1 MKNKKKHFV
10 FFTNLL
16 AFSIVAPIAASFL
29 LNLQNGSKSN
39 LSNSISND
47 IFDSEVIPGVW
58 MHVETYYDSSASQ
71 TVAKIKGLV
80 NKDAIPDNTIFSFP
94 ATVKNSSGNSYPL
107 FGIGDGAFNNVN
119 LSKTKCGGLTFKD
132 ATNLRFIDPNAFNTF
147 GNFQESNIVTV
158 FPASITKFGENSFQN
173 CPLLTIEFTEKDPR
187 KIIFGNAWKP
197 NIESGRGYKISV
209 PYSADESIVNAYVLA
224 TSFSKGE
231 FLNGY
236 YPTTLTIS
244 PRVTE
249 VIAGETIN
257 VSAEY
262 NDLGITVDPDSKIW
276 WDSSDSS
283 SVVIRTKINK
293 SNDPNTITFNQPGT
307 YTITANYTI
316 DTYNKLSPQDSFT
329 VTVKRPD
336 VSGID
341 VTTPSNQQIRISDS
355 TDFSFSAVV
364 QPSTYYPD
372 AEVTWSWA
380 TGEIPELSLDPTT
393 GVVSYNPTASSKLSE
408 GTYSFSLTATSVDN
422 PTVSKTSDVV
432 QLVVKKDY
440 VTRLTVDPISDIDV
454 IQTKPSTTPVT
465 PTATVEP
472 STADQGV
479 VWSLKE
485 GTGTTTLPAWL
496 TCDPVT
502 GDIAWTATTK
512 DDIGTYNIILVAT
525 SVGEKDSTG
534 AKMVTETPF
543 VVNVKHDD
551 PTSIT
556 LSEGQ
561 TTLSGYAS
569 NAGAATSAFKA
580 TITPAEAK
588 QEVTWSLDNAPNWLS
603 VNNGLISWSNLAT
616 KGTYNF
622 KVKATAVDDPTII
635 AISDPITLTIDFNH
649 VQSVAKP
656 TGPTSLDGFH
666 NEAKR
671 AATPFT
677 TTVDPLDANQD
688 VTWSLI
694 GAPSWVSIDADGY
707 ISWTND
713 AQEGTYNF
721 TVKATSVGL
730 DVDGNTVNSPESETV
745 TLTIKYAQPTSITI
759 TDGQYTGG
767 NKAGIAGSLTAFKA
781 KVLPD
786 NAEQSVEWSIE
797 DKSAD
802 FPTWISMDKNT
813 GVVSWTTACVKG
825 EWTFKVQ
832 AKTTSTDYDPI
843 TAKSNLITLSFDYAD
858 VVSVAKPTGPI
869 GPLEGIKG
877 EAKTIDTPFT
887 TTVNPSNAEQKVT
900 WKLEAATTG
909 GTCPSW
915 ITIDENGKISWTA
928 DATPGTYDIV
938 AVATSVG
945 KDATG
950 QPVSSKS
957 DPISIVIKYAEP
969 TSITITDGQYT
980 GGNKAGIAGSLAA
993 FKAKVLPDNAKQSV
1007 EWSLTDKSA
1016 NFPSWITINS
1026 STGVISWTDQ
1036 CKKGEYSC
1044 KVKAKTTDTDYPSI
1058 EATTDQTVNLTFTY
1072 ADVTDIVI
1080 TTPTD
1085 FPTTD
1090 WVKGHSITTSS
1101 FTAVVQPDGF
1111 ADPNVIWSI
1120 KTSEGSQELSGLT
1133 IDPNTGIL
1141 TWDGTGDPGTYKF
1154 KVVATSN
1161 GTQSTG
1167 AHYVKETSEFV
1178 VNVVYDK
1185 PTSITIN
1192 DGPTVAG
1199 QGGKGRWGKSNN
1211 PYTAVVETKE
1221 HVAQD
1226 VNWSLVDFKKD
1237 AAAEPVPTWLHI
1249 SQGGESVPEI
1259 SDDPLPAGLIYWDNN
1274 CIDGTYSVKVKVTA
1288 VEKSSTGTD
1297 VSATTTTDY
1306 NFVID
1311 EATVDSIQLVDGT
1324 GLYTQTGT
1332 AGIAGTQLDPGF
1344 KAKTTYSDGT
1354 SDENTATWS
1363 ITDVKKDGKT
1373 ISKPAWLNITP
1384 DASGVAK
1391 VNWTN
1396 ASEKGVYTF
1405 NIVATAAKDLNKNAK
1420 TTTPVTLTI
1429 DYAFVGDVLLT
1440 DTTVQENNESII
1452 GSSGKL
1458 NDKFKATVNP
1468 KDGIGT
1474 IETGVTWKIE
1484 MDDGSQVPN
1493 WLHINTEGL
1502 VTWDNN
1508 APIGDYAFHV
1518 VATSV
1523 GKMESGQ
1530 QAVSNPSKTIKLKV
1544 KYADVANI
1552 TISGGSGPSITSEIN
1567 KSGSTEPYIATV
1579 NPVGTTL
1586 QDVTW
1591 KIETKD
1597 GSPLPDWI
1605 SIDQNGKVSWT
1616 EHSNIGKYEFV
1627 IKAYANQEGSTSIFG
1642 EQDLTLTFNDIP
1654 VPPTPP
1660 KPEPTDNYD
1669 ITRWIQIGLGLGIPT
1684 LIFGYTACYYIR
1696 ISRRNDKNLI
1706 NAIETKSPIVHR
1718 PQKTEEEKRQ
1728 EQKLKEEKAE
1738 QQRIKQQEAEQQRIK
1753 AEEERIKAEQQ
1764 RIKAEEEKI
1773 KQQERLKQQEAEE
1786 KEIKNLSDEAK
1797 ERDEKSNK
1805 TSKL

>member
-47 IFDSEVIPGVW
+47 TFDSQVIPGVF
-58 MHVETYYDSSASQ
+58 MHVETYHDSTTSQ
-71 TVAKIKGLV
+71 TVAKITGLV
-80 NKDAIPDNTIFSFP
+80 NKDAIPDKTIFSFP
-94 ATVKNSSGNSYPL
+94 ATVQDPSGHSYPL
-107 FGIGDGAFNNVN
+107 FGIGHGAFNNVH

-132 ATNLRFIDPNAFNTF
+132 ATNLRFIDQNAFNSF

-158 FPASITKFGENSFQN
+158 FPSSITKFDTGSFQN

-187 KIIFGNAWKP
+187 KITFRNAWKP
-197 NIESGRGYKISV
+197 NIESGKGYKISV

-224 TSFSKGE
+224 TGFSKGE

-257 VSAEY
+257 VSAKY
-262 NDLGITVDPDSKIW
+262 NDLGVTVDPDSKIW

-283 SVVIRTKINK
+283 SVVIGTKINK

-316 DTYNKLSPQDSFT
+316 DSHNKLLPRDSFT

-372 AEVTWSWA
+372 AKVTWSWA
-380 TGEIPELSLDPTT
+380 TGETPELSLDPAT

-408 GTYSFSLTATSVDN
+408 GTYSFSLTATSVDD

-485 GTGTTTLPAWL
+485 GTGTTTLPTWL

-543 VVNVKHDD
+543 VVNVKYDD

-622 KVKATAVDDPTII
+622 TVKATAVDDPTII

-721 TVKATSVGL
+721 KVKATSVGL
-730 DVDGNTVNSPESETV
+730 DVDGNTVDSPESETV
-745 TLTIKYAQPTSITI
+745 TLTIKYAQ
-759 TDGQYTGG
+759 
-767 NKAGIAGSLTAFKA
+767 
-781 KVLPD
+781 
-786 NAEQSVEWSIE
+786 
-797 DKSAD
+797 
-802 FPTWISMDKNT
+802 
-813 GVVSWTTACVKG
+813 
-825 EWTFKVQ
+825 
-832 AKTTSTDYDPI
+832 
-843 TAKSNLITLSFDYAD
+843 
-858 VVSVAKPTGPI
+858 
-869 GPLEGIKG
+869 
-877 EAKTIDTPFT
+877 
-887 TTVNPSNAEQKVT
+887 
-900 WKLEAATTG
+900 
-909 GTCPSW
+909 
-915 ITIDENGKISWTA
+915 
-928 DATPGTYDIV
+928 
-938 AVATSVG
+938 
-945 KDATG
+945 
-950 QPVSSKS
+950 
-957 DPISIVIKYAEP
+957 P

-1044 KVKAKTTDTDYPSI
+1044 KVKAKTADADYPSI

-1111 ADPNVIWSI
+1111 ADPNVTWSI

-1167 AHYVKETSEFV
+1167 AHYVKETSEFI

-1274 CIDGTYSVKVKVTA
+1274 CINGTYSVKVKVTA

-1311 EATVDSIQLVDGT
+1311 EATVDAIQLVDGT

-1332 AGIAGTQLDPGF
+1332 AGIAGTQLDRGF

-1363 ITDVKKDGKT
+1363 ITDVKQDGRT

-1452 GSSGKL
+1452 GSSGQL

-1474 IETGVTWKIE
+1474 IEPGVTWKIE
-1484 MDDGSQVPN
+1484 MNDGTQVPN

-1616 EHSNIGKYEFV
+1616 EHSNTGKYEFV

-1738 QQRIKQQEAEQQRIK
+1738 QQRIKQQEKIK
-1753 AEEERIKAEQQ
+1753 AEEERIKAEQE
-1764 RIKAEEEKI
+1764 RIKAEQEKI

-1797 ERDEKSNK
+1797 ERDKKSNK

>member
-29 LNLQNGSKSN
+29 LNSQNGSKSN
-39 LSNSISND
+39 LSNSISNAT
-47 IFDSEVIPGVW
+47 FDSEVIPGVW
-58 MHVETYYDSSASQ
+58 MHVETYHDSTTSQ
-71 TVAKIKGLV
+71 TVAKITGLV

-94 ATVKNSSGNSYPL
+94 ATVQDSSGISYPL
-107 FGIGDGAFNNVN
+107 FGIGDGAFNHVN
-119 LSKTKCGGLTFKD
+119 LDKTKCGGLTFKD
-132 ATNLRFIDPNAFNTF
+132 ATNMHFIDPNAFNTF

-158 FPASITKFGENSFQN
+158 FPASITKFGTNSFQN
-173 CPLLTIEFTEKDPR
+173 CPLLTIEFTEKDPT
-187 KIIFGNAWKP
+187 KINFDAGWKP

-209 PYSADESIVNAYVLA
+209 PYSADESIVNAYVIR
-224 TSFSKGE
+224 TTFSKGE

-244 PRVTE
+244 PKVTE
-249 VIAGETIN
+249 VIAGESIS

-283 SVVIRTKINK
+283 SVVIGTKINK

-316 DTYNKLSPQDSFT
+316 DTYNKLSPQDSFI

-341 VTTPSNQQIRISDS
+341 VTAPSNQQIRISDS

-472 STADQGV
+472 LTADQGV

-485 GTGTTTLPAWL
+485 GAGTTTLPTWL
-496 TCDPVT
+496 TCNPVT

-534 AKMVTETPF
+534 EKMVTETPF
-543 VVNVKHDD
+543 VVNVKYDD

-569 NAGAATSAFKA
+569 NEGAATSAFKA

-588 QEVTWSLDNAPNWLS
+588 QEVTWALDNAPNWIS
-603 VNNGLISWSNLAT
+603 INDGLISWSNLAT

-622 KVKATAVDDPTII
+622 TVKATAVDDPNVI

-677 TTVDPLDANQD
+677 TTVDPNDANQD

-730 DVDGNTVNSPESETV
+730 DVDGNTVDSPESEAV

-767 NKAGIAGSLTAFKA
+767 NKAGIAGSL
-781 KVLPD
+781 
-786 NAEQSVEWSIE
+786 
-797 DKSAD
+797 
-802 FPTWISMDKNT
+802 
-813 GVVSWTTACVKG
+813 
-825 EWTFKVQ
+825 
-832 AKTTSTDYDPI
+832 
-843 TAKSNLITLSFDYAD
+843 
-858 VVSVAKPTGPI
+858 
-869 GPLEGIKG
+869 
-877 EAKTIDTPFT
+877 
-887 TTVNPSNAEQKVT
+887 
-900 WKLEAATTG
+900 
-909 GTCPSW
+909 
-915 ITIDENGKISWTA
+915 
-928 DATPGTYDIV
+928 
-938 AVATSVG
+938 
-945 KDATG
+945 
-950 QPVSSKS
+950 
-957 DPISIVIKYAEP
+957 
-969 TSITITDGQYT
+969 
-980 GGNKAGIAGSLAA
+980 AA
-993 FKAKVLPDNAKQSV
+993 FKAKVLPNNAKQSV

-1058 EATTDQTVNLTFTY
+1058 EATTDQTVNFIFTY

-1111 ADPNVIWSI
+1111 TDPNVTWSI

-1226 VNWSLVDFKKD
+1226 VNWTLVDFKKD
-1237 AAAEPVPTWLHI
+1237 ATATTVPAWLHI

-1311 EATVDSIQLVDGT
+1311 EATVDAIQLVDGT

-1332 AGIAGTQLDPGF
+1332 AGIAGTQLNPGF

-1363 ITDVKKDGKT
+1363 ITDFKKDGET
-1373 ISKPAWLNITP
+1373 VPKPAWLNITP

-1396 ASEKGVYTF
+1396 LSEKGVYTF

-1440 DTTVQENNESII
+1440 DTTVQENNECII
-1452 GSSGKL
+1452 GSSGEL

-1474 IETGVTWKIE
+1474 IDPRVNWKIE
-1484 MDDGSQVPN
+1484 MDDGSQVPS
-1493 WLHINTEGL
+1493 WLHINPEGL

-1530 QAVSNPSKTIKLKV
+1530 QAVSNPSKIIKLKV

-1567 KSGSTEPYIATV
+1567 KSGSTDPYIATV

-1616 EHSNIGKYEFV
+1616 EHSNTGKYEFV

-1684 LIFGYTACYYIR
+1684 LIFGYIACYYIR

-1753 AEEERIKAEQQ
+1753 AEEERIKAEQE
-1764 RIKAEEEKI
+1764 RIKAEQEKI

-1805 TSKL
+1805 TNKL

>member
-1 MKNKKKHFV
+1 MKNKKKHFAL
-10 FFTNLL
+10 FTNLL

-29 LNLQNGSKSN
+29 LNSQNGSKSN
-39 LSNSISND
+39 LSNSISNAT
-47 IFDSEVIPGVW
+47 FDSEVIPGVL
-58 MHVETYYDSSASQ
+58 MRVETYPDSTTSQ
-71 TVAKIKGLV
+71 TVAKITGLV
-80 NKDAIPDNTIFSFP
+80 NKDAIPDKTIFSFP
-94 ATVKNSSGNSYPL
+94 ATVQDSSGHSYPL
-107 FGIGDGAFNNVN
+107 FGIGDGAFNHIN

-132 ATNLRFIDPNAFNTF
+132 ATNMRFIDSNAFNTF

-158 FPASITKFGENSFQN
+158 FPASITKFGDNSFQN

-187 KIIFGNAWKP
+187 KITFGNAWKP

-209 PYSADESIVNAYVLA
+209 PYSADESIVNAYVIR
-224 TSFSKGE
+224 TNFSKGE

-244 PRVTE
+244 PKVTE
-249 VIAGETIN
+249 VIAGDSIN

-262 NDLGITVDPDSKIW
+262 NDLGVTVDPDSKIW

-283 SVVIRTKINK
+283 SVVIGTKINK
-293 SNDPNTITFNQPGT
+293 SNDLNTITFNQPGT

-316 DTYNKLSPQDSFT
+316 DTYNKLSPRDSFT

-336 VSGID
+336 ISGID

-372 AEVTWSWA
+372 AKVTWSWA
-380 TGEIPELSLDPTT
+380 TGEIPELSLDPAT

-408 GTYSFSLTATSVDN
+408 GTYSFSLTATSADD

-440 VTRLTVDPISDIDV
+440 VTSLTVDPISDIDV

-485 GTGTTTLPAWL
+485 GVGTTTLPTWL

-525 SVGEKDSTG
+525 SVGEMDSTG

-543 VVNVKHDD
+543 VVNVKYDD

-588 QEVTWSLDNAPNWLS
+588 QEVTWALENAPNWLS

-622 KVKATAVDDPTII
+622 TVKATAVDDPTII
-635 AISDPITLTIDFNH
+635 ATSDPITLTIDFNH

-721 TVKATSVGL
+721 RVKATSVGL
-730 DVDGNTVNSPESETV
+730 DVDGNTVGSPESEVV
-745 TLTIKYAQPTSITI
+745 TLTSKYTQ
-759 TDGQYTGG
+759 
-767 NKAGIAGSLTAFKA
+767 
-781 KVLPD
+781 
-786 NAEQSVEWSIE
+786 
-797 DKSAD
+797 
-802 FPTWISMDKNT
+802 
-813 GVVSWTTACVKG
+813 
-825 EWTFKVQ
+825 
-832 AKTTSTDYDPI
+832 
-843 TAKSNLITLSFDYAD
+843 
-858 VVSVAKPTGPI
+858 
-869 GPLEGIKG
+869 
-877 EAKTIDTPFT
+877 
-887 TTVNPSNAEQKVT
+887 
-900 WKLEAATTG
+900 
-909 GTCPSW
+909 
-915 ITIDENGKISWTA
+915 
-928 DATPGTYDIV
+928 
-938 AVATSVG
+938 
-945 KDATG
+945 
-950 QPVSSKS
+950 
-957 DPISIVIKYAEP
+957 P

-1044 KVKAKTTDTDYPSI
+1044 KVKAKTTDADYPSI
-1058 EATTDQTVNLTFTY
+1058 EAITDQTVNLTFTY

-1090 WVKGHSITTSS
+1090 LVKGHSITTSS
-1101 FTAVVQPDGF
+1101 FSAVVQPDGF
-1111 ADPNVIWSI
+1111 VDPNVTWSI

-1259 SDDPLPAGLIYWDNN
+1259 SDVPLPAGLIYWDNN

-1311 EATVDSIQLVDGT
+1311 EATVDAIQLVDGT

-1363 ITDVKKDGKT
+1363 ITDFKKDGQT
-1373 ISKPAWLNITP
+1373 FPKPPWLNITP

-1396 ASEKGVYTF
+1396 ASEKGAYTF

-1440 DTTVQENNESII
+1440 DTTVQANNECII
-1452 GSSGKL
+1452 GSSGEL

-1474 IETGVTWKIE
+1474 IDTRVNWKIE
-1484 MDDGSQVPN
+1484 MDDGSQVPS
-1493 WLHINTEGL
+1493 WLHINPEGL

-1508 APIGDYAFHV
+1508 APIGDYEFHV

-1567 KSGSTEPYIATV
+1567 KSGSTDPYIATV

-1616 EHSNIGKYEFV
+1616 EHSNTGKYEFV

-1753 AEEERIKAEQQ
+1753 AEEERIKAEQD

>member
-10 FFTNLL
+10 FITNLL

-39 LSNSISND
+39 LSNSTSNATT
-47 IFDSEVIPGVW
+47 FDSEVIPGVR
-58 MHVETYYDSSASQ
+58 MHVETYYDSSALQ
-71 TVAKIKGLV
+71 TVAKITGLV
-80 NKDAIPDNTIFSFP
+80 NKDAIPDKTIFSFP
-94 ATVKNSSGNSYPL
+94 ATVQDPSGKSYPL
-107 FGIGDGAFNNVN
+107 FGIGDGAFNNVH

-132 ATNLRFIDPNAFNTF
+132 ATNLRFIDPNAFNSF

-158 FPASITKFGENSFQN
+158 FPSSITKFGTGSFQN

-187 KIIFGNAWKP
+187 KITFGNAWKP
-197 NIESGRGYKISV
+197 NIESGKGYKISV
-209 PYSADESIVNAYVLA
+209 PYSADESIVNAYVIR

-244 PRVTE
+244 PKVMEVT
-249 VIAGETIN
+249 AGDSIN
-257 VSAEY
+257 VSAKY
-262 NDLGITVDPDSKIW
+262 NDLGVTVDPDSKIW

-283 SVVIRTKINK
+283 SVVIGSKINK

-316 DTYNKLSPQDSFT
+316 DSHNKLLPRDSFI

-372 AEVTWSWA
+372 AKVTWSWA
-380 TGEIPELSLDPTT
+380 TGEIPELSLDPAT
-393 GVVSYNPTASSKLSE
+393 GVVSYSPTASSKLSE

-440 VTRLTVDPISDIDV
+440 VTSLTVDPISDIDV

-485 GTGTTTLPAWL
+485 GVGTTTLPTWL

-525 SVGEKDSTG
+525 SVGEMDSTG
-534 AKMVTETPF
+534 AKKVIETPF
-543 VVNVKHDD
+543 VVNVKYDD

-588 QEVTWSLDNAPNWLS
+588 QEVTWALDNAPNWLS

-622 KVKATAVDDPTII
+622 TVKATAVDDPTVI
-635 AISDPITLTIDFNH
+635 ATSDPITLTIDFNH

-730 DVDGNTVNSPESETV
+730 DVDGNTVDSPESEAV
-745 TLTIKYAQPTSITI
+745 TLTIKYAQ
-759 TDGQYTGG
+759 
-767 NKAGIAGSLTAFKA
+767 
-781 KVLPD
+781 
-786 NAEQSVEWSIE
+786 
-797 DKSAD
+797 
-802 FPTWISMDKNT
+802 
-813 GVVSWTTACVKG
+813 
-825 EWTFKVQ
+825 
-832 AKTTSTDYDPI
+832 
-843 TAKSNLITLSFDYAD
+843 
-858 VVSVAKPTGPI
+858 
-869 GPLEGIKG
+869 
-877 EAKTIDTPFT
+877 
-887 TTVNPSNAEQKVT
+887 
-900 WKLEAATTG
+900 
-909 GTCPSW
+909 
-915 ITIDENGKISWTA
+915 
-928 DATPGTYDIV
+928 
-938 AVATSVG
+938 
-945 KDATG
+945 
-950 QPVSSKS
+950 
-957 DPISIVIKYAEP
+957 P

-1036 CKKGEYSC
+1036 CKKGAYSC
-1044 KVKAKTTDTDYPSI
+1044 NVKAKTTDADYPSI

-1111 ADPNVIWSI
+1111 ADPNVTWSI

-1141 TWDGTGDPGTYKF
+1141 TWDGTGEPGTYKF

-1211 PYTAVVETKE
+1211 HYTAVVETKE

-1274 CIDGTYSVKVKVTA
+1274 CINGTYSVKVKVTA

-1311 EATVDSIQLVDGT
+1311 EATVDAIQLVDGT

-1363 ITDVKKDGKT
+1363 ITDFKKDGQT
-1373 ISKPAWLNITP
+1373 FPKPAWLNITP

-1452 GSSGKL
+1452 GSSGQL
-1458 NDKFKATVNP
+1458 SDKFKATVNP

-1474 IETGVTWKIE
+1474 IEPGVTWKIE
-1484 MDDGSQVPN
+1484 MNDGSQVPS
-1493 WLHINTEGL
+1493 WLHIDPEGL

-1567 KSGSTEPYIATV
+1567 KSGSTDPYIATV

-1605 SIDQNGKVSWT
+1605 FIDQNGKVSWT
-1616 EHSNIGKYEFV
+1616 EHSNTGKYEFV

-1642 EQDLTLTFNDIP
+1642 EQDLTLIFNDIP

-1684 LIFGYTACYYIR
+1684 LIFGYTACHYIR
-1696 ISRRNDKNLI
+1696 ISRRNNKNLI

-1753 AEEERIKAEQQ
+1753 AEEERIKAEQE
-1764 RIKAEEEKI
+1764 RIKAEQEKI

-1805 TSKL
+1805 TNKL